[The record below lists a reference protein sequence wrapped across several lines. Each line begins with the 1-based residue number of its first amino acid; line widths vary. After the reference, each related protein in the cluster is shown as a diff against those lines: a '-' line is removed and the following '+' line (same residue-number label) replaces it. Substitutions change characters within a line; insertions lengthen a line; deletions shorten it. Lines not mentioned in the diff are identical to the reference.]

1 MGAAK
6 VEDDLSRILINVTHL
21 MSVRIEEDG
30 PLPHAGS
37 EDEAAAPALIVTP
50 AKAGVHAVTG
60 TGGDRWIPAFAGMT
74 GGAGACHLCHDQRIA
89 A

>member
-1 MGAAK
+1 
-6 VEDDLSRILINVTHL
+6 

-30 PLPHAGS
+30 PLPHAGI

-50 AKAGVHAVTG
+50 AKAGVHAGTVTVVDG
-60 TGGDRWIPAFAGMT
+60 WTPAFAGVT
-74 GGAGACHLCHDQRIA
+74 GGAVVCWHLCHDQRIA